1 MKGKEAEDRAL
12 QHLLGLGHVLLE
24 RNFRIRGGEMDL
36 ITRAPDGTVVF
47 TEVKHRSSTT
57 FGHPIETITP
67 RKVRLLWRTALR
79 YLKRDDVTCRFD
91 AITITGDVQSGPLK
105 HEEHIVLDWEH

>member
-12 QHLLGLGHVLLE
+12 KYLLGLGHVLLK
-24 RNFRIRGGEMDL
+24 RNYRIRGGEVDL

-47 TEVKHRSSTT
+47 TEVKHRSKTD
-57 FGHPIETITP
+57 FGHPLETITP

-79 YLKRDDVTCRFD
+79 FLGRDDVSCRFD
-91 AITITGDVQSGPLK
+91 AITITGDVQAGQLK
-105 HEEHIVLDWEH
+105 HEESIVTGGEH